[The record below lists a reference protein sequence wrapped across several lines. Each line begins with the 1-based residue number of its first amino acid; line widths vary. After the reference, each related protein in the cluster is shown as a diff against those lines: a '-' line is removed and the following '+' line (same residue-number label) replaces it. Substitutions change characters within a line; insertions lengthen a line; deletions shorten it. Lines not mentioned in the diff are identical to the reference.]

1 MKEFEI
7 KIAKIIY
14 RTRDEFKTEEEAR
27 IWAAGMRDKLSEIED
42 NKLVEYF
49 FEVEEIDNV

>member
-1 MKEFEI
+1 MTEYEI
-7 KIAKIIY
+7 KVAKIIY

-27 IWAAGMRDKLSEIED
+27 KWAAGMRDKLSEVEG
-42 NKLVEYF
+42 NPMVEYF

>member
-49 FEVEEIDNV
+49 FEIEEIDSV

>member
-7 KIAKIIY
+7 KIAKVVY
-14 RTRDEFKTEEEAR
+14 RTRDEFKTEEEAS
-27 IWAAGMRDKLSEIED
+27 IWAANMRDKLSEIED

-49 FEVEEIDNV
+49 HEVEEIDNV

>member
-7 KIAKIIY
+7 RVAKVIY

-27 IWAAGMRDKLSEIED
+27 IWAAGMRDKLSELRD
-42 NKLVEYF
+42 NNLVEYF
-49 FEVEEIDNV
+49 FEIEEIDSV

>member
-7 KIAKIIY
+7 KIAKIVY